1 MDDKLKWN
9 PLNVRSSIIVI
20 VYKRLKA
27 IFVISSLNTVFAT
40 SSYFLTHSLSS
51 QSLQPKFLFQLFLFS
66 WHDIPVTCQLIHT
79 CFKWKWKIQKQT
91 YPSLLVVFVYKS
103 KLDIALENKKWNY
116 FHVTRPQK
124 HCNWNVMYYIYI
136 QTN

>member
-1 MDDKLKWN
+1 MKSLTNWKVATFKNTIYEVFSFSNRNIARYYKMNNLSIFVFHSEFTCHNIDSVSKRLDDKLKWN

-40 SSYFLTHSLSS
+40 SSYFLTHSLSL

-66 WHDIPVTCQLIHT
+66 WHDIPVTCQLTHT
-79 CFKWKWKIQKQT
+79 CFK
-91 YPSLLVVFVYKS
+91 
-103 KLDIALENKKWNY
+103 
-116 FHVTRPQK
+116 
-124 HCNWNVMYYIYI
+124 
-136 QTN
+136 